1 MCTGG
6 GSGFYDVWTTT
17 NQITIFLNNQWHML
31 TFTYNGSSCVW
42 YIDGVVFETK
52 QLNNMFWPN
61 SGINAFYIAKHNGY
75 YHNGNLDLFNGKL
88 DNIRTYSRALTQDE
102 VRALYNAKQ

>member
-1 MCTGG
+1 
-6 GSGFYDVWTTT
+6 
-17 NQITIFLNNQWHML
+17 ML

-42 YIDGVVFETK
+42 YVDGVVFETA
-52 QLNNMFWPN
+52 QRSNMYW
-61 SGINAFYIAKHNGY
+61 SASINTSYIGKNG
-75 YHNGNLDLFNGKL
+75 GSSALTPFNGKM